1 MSKLPN
7 HSSRIIESEGLNPF
21 RIEVAPAR
29 VSFGNI
35 MLNRRSPV
43 HQIVCT
49 NVGQRPVRI
58 GEVKSAGTFEVT
70 HNAPQY
76 LNVGEHFIIDV
87 IFSPRVEGINHG
99 SVYVETNDAAGVEY
113 ASLIGYGYV
122 QGSDPEGPGEGGEE
136 GGGVIPKFF
145 TWTGDGVSTQF
156 PLNGAN
162 NFQKLVYD
170 VAQEKVPHSKNYLV
184 VNPQDFDIS
193 EPAGSA
199 PATIVFQD
207 PPADG
212 AFGFAVSRGYAKP
225 VEGKPPIDTV
235 SPEIKQPEPGKELDN
250 SYQNS
255 LIIVT
260 DSQPTRLEIR
270 RNTPASDKNWKK
282 GDYFSVVQHGTGSV
296 TLDIGTGGTLF
307 PPVEF
312 VAKTRGVDATIS
324 ATCINPDANQWL
336 LSGDL
341 LRGTLSTERHMIAM
355 MDRSRLMNGSIDSGA
370 QASTVDTLVLPFGFK
385 LDAVVDGGISANLQ
399 VAQTGGNILTMD
411 IFRNGTSILASK
423 ITINNNTISSQTATT
438 PPSVIPGGDVF
449 AKGDVIEFRIIG
461 AGTGGRGARLTLMGM
476 RQ

>member
-29 VSFGNI
+29 ISFGNI

-170 VAQEKVPHSKNYLV
+170 VAQEKVPHSKDYLV

-341 LRGTLSTERHMIAM
+341 LRGTLSTERHMIVLEDKTQNNVNSVVA
-355 MDRSRLMNGSIDSGA
+355 RQHA
-370 QASTVDTLVLPFGFK
+370 VDGIILPFGFK
-385 LDAVVDGGISANLQ
+385 VDPILDGGLSACVLFP
-399 VAQTGGNILTMD
+399 TTSGNILTLD
-411 IFRNGTSILASK
+411 LLRNGVSVLASK
-423 ITINNNTISSQTATT
+423 ITISNGSYSSANATT
-438 PPSVIPGGDVF
+438 PPSFIPGGDVF
-449 AKGDVIEFRIIG
+449 AKGDRLEMWCTL
-461 AGTGGRGARLTLMGM
+461 AGSGARGSKIILMGM

>member
-1 MSKLPN
+1 MSNLPN
-7 HSSRIIESEGLNPF
+7 HSSRIIESDGPNPY

-35 MLNRRSPV
+35 MLNRRSTV

-58 GEVKSAGTFEVT
+58 GEVKSAGTFEAT
-70 HNAPQY
+70 HNAPQW
-76 LNVGEHFIIDV
+76 LNVGEHFLIDV
-87 IFSPRVEGINHG
+87 IFSPRIEGINHG
-99 SVYVETNDAAGVEY
+99 SIYVETNDAAGVEY

-145 TWTGDGVSTQF
+145 TWTGDGLQTQF

-162 NFQKLVYD
+162 VFEKLVYD
-170 VAQEKVPHSKNYLV
+170 VAQEKVVQSKDYLV
-184 VNPQDFDIS
+184 VNPQDFSIS
-193 EPAGSA
+193 PPEGSA
-199 PATIVFQD
+199 PATIVFQT

-225 VEGKPPIDTV
+225 VEGPPPIDTV
-235 SPEIKQPEPGKELDN
+235 SPEIKQPEPGKELDK

-260 DSQPTRLEIR
+260 DAAPTRLEIR
-270 RNTPASDKNWKK
+270 RNTGDSTKDWKK
-282 GDYFSVVQHGTGSV
+282 GDYFSVVQHGNGSV
-296 TLDIGTGGTLF
+296 ELAIGVGGQLF
-307 PPVEF
+307 LPSEF
-312 VAKTRGVDATIS
+312 IAKTRGVDATIS

-341 LRGTLSTERHMIAM
+341 LRGVLTTERHMIM
-355 MDRSRLMNGSIDSGA
+355 LEDKT
-370 QASTVDTLVLPFGFK
+370 QANTNSVVARTTAVDGIVLPFGLK
-385 LDAVVDGGISANLQ
+385 LDPIIDGGLSACVLSP
-399 VAQTGGNILTMD
+399 TESGNILTLD
-411 IFRNGTSILASK
+411 LRRNGVSVLNSLL
-423 ITINNNTISSQTATT
+423 TINNNSYSSQTATT
-438 PPSVIPGGDVF
+438 PASFKPGGDVF
-449 AKGDVIEFRIIG
+449 AKGDRLEMFCTLAG
-461 AGTGGRGARLTLMGM
+461 AGARGSKMILMGM

>member
-341 LRGTLSTERHMIAM
+341 LRGTLSTERHMIVLEDKTQNNVNSVVA
-355 MDRSRLMNGSIDSGA
+355 RQHA
-370 QASTVDTLVLPFGFK
+370 VDGIILPFGFK
-385 LDAVVDGGISANLQ
+385 VDPILDGGLSACVLFP
-399 VAQTGGNILTMD
+399 TTSGNILTLD
-411 IFRNGTSILASK
+411 LLRNGVSVLASK
-423 ITINNNTISSQTATT
+423 ITINNGSYSSANATT
-438 PPSVIPGGDVF
+438 PPSFIPGGDVF
-449 AKGDVIEFRIIG
+449 AKGDRLEMWCTL
-461 AGTGGRGARLTLMGM
+461 AGSGARGSKIILMGM